1 VVAADGRLG
10 VPKSGPGGVT
20 QRALLSGESA
30 AFDPDGR
37 IADFAARRI
46 AVDTLPHG
54 VSPRT
59 RPAEAPASRRR
70 KR

>member
-30 AFDPDGR
+30 AVDPDGR